1 MKFKELVIINS
12 ENLIGSKKIALVG
25 FPSSGKSSIF
35 RLLTDFKGDSAFEST
50 YDVKSYQAR
59 IKNQNFT
66 IFDLPGIH
74 SLNSTQLTEQIA
86 INILLN
92 KEIDVIINVIDST
105 LLARGLKL
113 TIELIELGLPIIL
126 VVNFADELKQ
136 RGIELNQIKM
146 KQLLKIPVVLM
157 NARSGKGFNELVDN
171 LIQIPN
177 KENYKPTIFNY
188 TSHIEKYVSELTELL
203 KDTNCKMNGNPRFY
217 AIKTLEDINFLPEQL
232 KIKVENKVNFIQEKV
247 FEDHKLSLF
256 ETISY
261 ERHHIAMKIAE
272 EVSPFS
278 KNKKIPI
285 QDTFDSFLSHPIWG
299 YFSLIALL
307 IIFFITIFY
316 IGTILSS
323 LFEPPLQNLAKL
335 FEPLKTSNSFLW
347 YTINGAYQGLL
358 GALGIVLP
366 YFLPLVF
373 LTSILE
379 ETGYMSRIVLLIDN
393 LMHKVGLHGKSV
405 IPFIIGVG
413 CSVPALYSTRLLENR
428 RDRIITAIL
437 VPFIPCSARITVIFA
452 LSAAFAGPIWAVI
465 IFIYIFIIIALGS
478 SILNKILPPSSGLM
492 MEITPLRIPSVK
504 LALQKTGAKV
514 SEFLGEALLFLVLGG
529 IVLGWVE
536 YFNISHYIDIVFSPI
551 VHSVMNLPEQLG
563 STLIFGFLRKE
574 LILVMANQAMEVNTL
589 SQLPLNIAQ
598 VVTFIVFVSLYF
610 PCLSTFIVL
619 LKEYKLKIT
628 LISAIASILLAI
640 FSAILFRILL
650 NLIY

>member
-1 MKFKELVIINS
+1 MKFKELVKINS
-12 ENLIGSKKIALVG
+12 DNLLNSKKIALVG

-50 YDVKSYQAR
+50 YDVKSYQAK
-59 IKNQNFT
+59 IKDHNYT

-74 SLNSTQLTEQIA
+74 SLNSMQLTEQIA

-92 KEIDVIINVIDST
+92 QDIDIIINVIDST

-126 VVNFADELKQ
+126 VINFSDELKV
-136 RGIELNQIKM
+136 RGINLDKNKM
-146 KQLLKIPVVLM
+146 QELLKIPVVLM
-157 NARSGKGFNELVDN
+157 NARSGKGLNELVDD
-171 LIQIPN
+171 LLEIPD
-177 KENYKPTIFNY
+177 KDKYIPTIFQY
-188 TSHIEKYVSELTELL
+188 TKHIEQYVSELAELL
-203 KDTNCKMNGNPRFY
+203 KDSNCKMNGNPRFY
-217 AIKTLEDINFLPEQL
+217 AIKTLEDINFLPEEIR
-232 KIKVENKVNFIQEKV
+232 IKVKNKVDSIQETIFK
-247 FEDHKLSLF
+247 EHNLSLF

-261 ERHHIAMKIAE
+261 ERHHHAMKIAE
-272 EVSPFS
+272 ESAPYS
-278 KNKKIPI
+278 KNTKIPI
-285 QDTFDSFLSHPIWG
+285 QDYVDSFLSHSVWG
-299 YFSLIALL
+299 YFSLIFLL
-307 IIFFITIFY
+307 ILFFITIFY
-316 IGTILSS
+316 IGSELSS
-323 LFEPPLQNLAKL
+323 LFEPPLQSIATL
-335 FEPLKTSNSFLW
+335 FEPLKNTNPFLW
-347 YTINGAYQGLL
+347 FSINGAYQGLL

-393 LMHKVGLHGKSV
+393 IMHKVGLHGKSI
-405 IPFIIGVG
+405 IPFIMGVG

-465 IFIYIFIIIALGS
+465 IFIYIFIIIAIGS
-478 SILNKILPPSSGLM
+478 SVLNKILPQSSGLM
-492 MEITPLRIPSVK
+492 MEITPLRIPSIK
-504 LALQKTGAKV
+504 LALQKTWSKV

-536 YFNISHYIDIVFSPI
+536 FFNISHYIDIVFSPI
-551 VHSVMNLPEQLG
+551 VHSIMNLPDQLG
-563 STLIFGFLRKE
+563 STLLFGFLRKE
-574 LILVMANQAMEVNTL
+574 LILVMANQAMGVDTL
-589 SQLPLNIAQ
+589 SKLPLSIPQ
-598 VVTFIVFVSLYF
+598 VVTFIIFVSLYF

-628 LISAIASILLAI
+628 LISSFASIILAI
-640 FSAILFRILL
+640 FSAILFRIFL